1 LIPDAKLPPRPEP
14 PAPGDCCRS
23 DCSPCVYEI
32 YERALEQWEREVEAI
47 LKAREVPPQPE

>member
-1 LIPDAKLPPRPEP
+1 LTPDAKLPPPPEP

-32 YERALEQWEREVEAI
+32 YERALERWEREVEAI
-47 LKAREVPPQPE
+47 LKARGVPPQPE